1 MPSTAS
7 ANLIAIA
14 MKPYAQIQKSAP
26 GPPDTMAVATP
37 AMLPVPMDAA
47 SAVMNAWNGERAPG
61 APAVGSGTMVRA
73 ASGKRRTCTT
83 PVRTVR

>member
-7 ANLIAIA
+7 ANLIAMA
-14 MKPYAQIQKSAP
+14 MKPYAQIQKRAP

-37 AMLPVPMDAA
+37 AMLPVPIDAA
-47 SAVMNAWNGERAPG
+47 SAVMNAWNGDRAPA
-61 APAVGSGTMVRA
+61 APAACSGTMVRA

-83 PVRTVR
+83 PVRIVR